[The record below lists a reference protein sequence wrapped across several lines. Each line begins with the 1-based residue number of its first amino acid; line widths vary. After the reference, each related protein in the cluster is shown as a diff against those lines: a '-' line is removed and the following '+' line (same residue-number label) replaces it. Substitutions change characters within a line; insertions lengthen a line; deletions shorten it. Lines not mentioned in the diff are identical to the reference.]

1 MIVCGNFE
9 WQLTIMTK
17 VIIPNT
23 ADWVKNA
30 KLKDGLD
37 KFSDGITSFKVFR
50 YMNYNYKTMR
60 YIL

>member
-1 MIVCGNFE
+1 MCGNFE
-9 WQLTIMTK
+9 WQLTIMIK

-37 KFSDGITSFKVFR
+37 KFQMG
-50 YMNYNYKTMR
+50 
-60 YIL
+60 